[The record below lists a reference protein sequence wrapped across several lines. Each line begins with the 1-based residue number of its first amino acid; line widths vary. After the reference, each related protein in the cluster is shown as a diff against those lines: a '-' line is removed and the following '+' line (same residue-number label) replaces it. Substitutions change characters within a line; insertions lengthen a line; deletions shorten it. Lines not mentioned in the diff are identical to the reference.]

1 MLDLNRLRI
10 LRAVVA
16 SGSVTDTARQLG
28 YTPSTISQH
37 VHTLE
42 REVGFSVVE
51 RSGRGIV
58 PTAAGIALAEASGEV
73 LVALSHLDATA
84 RDLRGQTSGR
94 LSIRT
99 FASAAYTWMPGIAR
113 ALRREFPGLT
123 LELSLDMDAPD
134 DFVGDIE
141 VLSEVPFDAPTV
153 VPGYT
158 RRELGSDDFLLAVPP
173 EHPAAARGTAPLAD
187 FAGEDWVQYDF
198 RDKLSAR
205 IVGQAC
211 AAAGFTPRYVAR
223 SQDHVTG
230 LALVA
235 AGVGVAIV
243 PRLALDWSHFEVA
256 SVRVTNPVPQRRI
269 VVLWRTGVRANPAAQ
284 RTLALLAG
292 LAATLDAP
300 GSGAARSR

>member
-16 SGSVTDTARQLG
+16 NGSVIDTARQLG

-37 VHTLE
+37 IHTLE
-42 REVGFSVVE
+42 REVGFPVVE

-58 PTAAGIALAEASGEV
+58 PTAAGIALAEASGDV
-73 LVALSHLDATA
+73 LAAMTHLDAAA

-113 ALRREFPGLT
+113 TLRREFPGLT
-123 LELSLDMDAPD
+123 LELSLDMDAPE
-134 DFVGDIE
+134 DFVADIE
-141 VLSEVPFDAPTV
+141 VLSEAPFEAPTV
-153 VPGYT
+153 VAGYT
-158 RRELGSDDFLLAVPP
+158 RRVLGLDDFHLAVASD
-173 EHPAAARGTAPLAD
+173 HPAAGRDSLPLGD
-187 FAGEDWVQYDF
+187 FEGEDWVQYDF
-198 RDKLSAR
+198 RDRLSAR
-205 IVGQAC
+205 IVGQAF

-243 PRLALDWSHFEVA
+243 PRLALDWSHFDVS
-256 SVRVTNPVPQRRI
+256 SVRVTNPVPRRRI
-269 VVLWRTGVRANPAAQ
+269 VVLWRTGVRVNPSAQ
-284 RTLALLAG
+284 RTLSLLAG
-292 LAATLDAP
+292 LGASLGATVADDPA
-300 GSGAARSR
+300 

>member
-16 SGSVTDTARQLG
+16 NGSVIDTARQLG

-37 VHTLE
+37 IHTLE
-42 REVGFSVVE
+42 REVGFPVVE

-58 PTAAGIALAEASGEV
+58 PTAAGIALAEASGE
-73 LVALSHLDATA
+73 ALAAMTHLDAAA

-113 ALRREFPGLT
+113 TLRREFPGLT
-123 LELSLDMDAPD
+123 LELTLDMDAPE
-134 DFVGDIE
+134 DFVADIE
-141 VLSEVPFDAPTV
+141 VLSESPLDAPTV
-153 VPGYT
+153 VTGYT
-158 RRELGSDDFLLAVPP
+158 RRVLGLDDFHLAVASD
-173 EHPAAARGTAPLAD
+173 HPAAGRESLPLGD
-187 FAGEDWVQYDF
+187 LGGEDWVQYDF
-198 RDKLSAR
+198 RDRLSAR
-205 IVGQAC
+205 IVGQAF
-211 AAAGFTPRYVAR
+211 AAAGFSPRYVAR

-243 PRLALDWSHFEVA
+243 PQLALDWSHFDVA
-256 SVRVTNPVPQRRI
+256 SVRVTNPVPRRRI

-292 LAATLDAP
+292 LGASLGATIADD
-300 GSGAARSR
+300 SR